1 MEINASAASPVA
13 ASSAARDRIG
23 LADDFDSFLL
33 LLTTQLKN
41 QDPLSP
47 LDANQFTEQLV
58 QFTAVEQAIK
68 SNDMLGQLLAV
79 IRGDQIARSVDYIG
93 AEVEAAGQTVQ
104 LGAGGTAQVHYR
116 LDQTAAHVRI
126 DIYDSGGRLV
136 ASQVG
141 DAGLGRHSV
150 AWDGRSQSG
159 APLPD
164 GLYRVDVVAS
174 DAAGK
179 AVPVTTTV
187 RGVVDGVE
195 IDGDRLLLSIDGVLM
210 PLESIT
216 AIYRPQPG
224 A

>member
-1 MEINASAASPVA
+1 MEINASTASPAA

-23 LADDFDSFLL
+23 LADDFDSFLQ

-58 QFTAVEQAIK
+58 QFSAVEQAIK
-68 SNDMLGQLLAV
+68 SNDVLGQLLAV

-104 LGAGGTAQVHYR
+104 LGAGGSAQVHYR
-116 LDQTAAHVRI
+116 LDQTAAAVRI
-126 DIYDSGGRLV
+126 DIYDSAGRLV
-136 ASQVG
+136 ASQLG
-141 DAGLGRHSV
+141 DPGLGRHSV

-159 APLPD
+159 AQLPD
-164 GLYRVDVVAS
+164 GLYRVDVMAS
-174 DAAGK
+174 DAAGQ
-179 AVPVTTTV
+179 AVPVTTTI
-187 RGVVDGVE
+187 RGLVDGVE
-195 IDGDRLLLSIDGVLM
+195 IAGDRLLLSIDGVLM

>member
-1 MEINASAASPVA
+1 MEITASTAGPAA

-23 LADDFDSFLL
+23 LADDFDSFLQ

-58 QFTAVEQAIK
+58 QFSAVEQAIK
-68 SNDMLGQLLAV
+68 GNDVLGQLLAV

-93 AEVEAAGQTVQ
+93 AEVEAAGQTIQ
-104 LGAGGTAQVHYR
+104 LGAAGTAQVHYR
-116 LDQTAAHVRI
+116 LDQTAAAVRI
-126 DIYDSGGRLV
+126 DIYDSSGRLV
-136 ASQVG
+136 ASQQG
-141 DAGLGRHSV
+141 DPGLGRHSV
-150 AWDGRSQSG
+150 VWDGRGESG
-159 APLPD
+159 ARLPD

-179 AVPVTTTV
+179 AVPVTTTI
-187 RGVVDGVE
+187 RGLVDGVE
-195 IDGDRLLLSIDGVLM
+195 IAGDRLLLSVEGVLM

>member
-1 MEINASAASPVA
+1 MEITASTASPAA

-23 LADDFDSFLL
+23 LADDFDSFLQ

-58 QFTAVEQAIK
+58 QFSAVEQAIK
-68 SNDMLGQLLAV
+68 GNDVLGQLLAV

-93 AEVEAAGQTVQ
+93 AEVEAAGQTIQ
-104 LGAGGTAQVHYR
+104 LGAAGTAQVHYR
-116 LDQTAAHVRI
+116 LDQTAAAVRI
-126 DIYDSGGRLV
+126 DIYDSSGRLV
-136 ASQVG
+136 ASQQG
-141 DAGLGRHSV
+141 DPGLGRHSV
-150 AWDGRSQSG
+150 VWDDRGESG
-159 APLPD
+159 ARLPD

-179 AVPVTTTV
+179 AVPVKTTI
-187 RGVVDGVE
+187 RGLVDGVE
-195 IDGDRLLLSIDGVLM
+195 IAGDRLLLSVEGVLM

>member
-1 MEINASAASPVA
+1 MEITASTASPAA

-23 LADDFDSFLL
+23 LADDFDSFLQ

-58 QFTAVEQAIK
+58 QFSAVEQAIK
-68 SNDMLGQLLAV
+68 SNDVLGQLLAV

-104 LGAGGTAQVHYR
+104 LGAGGTGQVHYR
-116 LDQTAAHVRI
+116 LDRAAAAVRI

-136 ASQVG
+136 ASRQG
-141 DAGLGRHSV
+141 DTGLGSHSV

-159 APLPD
+159 AALPD
-164 GLYRVDVVAS
+164 GLYRVEVVAS
-174 DAAGK
+174 DAAGQ
-179 AVPVTTTV
+179 AVPVTTTI
-187 RGVVDGVE
+187 RGLVDGVE
-195 IDGDRLLLSIDGVLM
+195 IDGDRVLLSINGVLM

-216 AIYRPQPG
+216 AIYRPQP
-224 A
+224 AA